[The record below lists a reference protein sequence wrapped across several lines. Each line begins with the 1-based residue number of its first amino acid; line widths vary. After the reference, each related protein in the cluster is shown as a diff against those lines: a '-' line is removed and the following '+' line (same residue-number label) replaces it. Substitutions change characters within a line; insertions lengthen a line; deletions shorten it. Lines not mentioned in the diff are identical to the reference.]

1 MNVKCSQC
9 KTRHRVTDENVRA
22 DGSSIK
28 CRDCDTLVYFKNPP
42 PIRVETKEISKP
54 VSIYIEEEKRKEKKE
69 YSKPESVPAKKVLK
83 EEKRQLKQPLGSPAR
98 RDTGK
103 KHKDI
108 AVKVTSPKSIKTKT
122 SSQLHSLFEQI
133 MEKMESKG
141 DDSLYS
147 KLSKSPK
154 QIRGPE
160 VSYRTVLIVIVVCI
174 ILFGLIINVLSE

>member
-1 MNVKCSQC
+1 MYVKCSQC

-28 CRDCDTLVYFKNPP
+28 CRDCDTVVYFKNPP
-42 PIRVETKEISKP
+42 PIRVETEEISKP
-54 VSIYIEEEKRKEKKE
+54 VSMHIEEEKRKEKKE

-83 EEKRQLKQPLGSPAR
+83 EEKRKLTQPVGSPAR

-103 KHKDI
+103 EHKDT
-108 AVKVTSPKSIKTKT
+108 AVKVPLPENIKKKT
-122 SSQLHSLFEQI
+122 NSQLHSLFEQI

-141 DDSLYS
+141 YDSLYS

-154 QIRGPE
+154 EIRGPE

-174 ILFGLIINVLSE
+174 ILFGFIINVLSE

>member
-1 MNVKCSQC
+1 MYVKCSQC
-9 KTRHRVTDENVRA
+9 KTRHRVTDENVRV

-28 CRDCDTLVYFKNPP
+28 CRDCDTVVYFKNPP

-54 VSIYIEEEKRKEKKE
+54 VSMHIEEEKRKEIKE
-69 YSKPESVPAKKVLK
+69 YSKPKSVPAKKVLK
-83 EEKRQLKQPLGSPAR
+83 EEKRELKQPVSSPR

-103 KHKDI
+103 EYKDTK
-108 AVKVTSPKSIKTKT
+108 VKVPSQESIKTKT
-122 SSQLHSLFEQI
+122 SSQLYTLFEQI

-154 QIRGPE
+154 EIRGPE
-160 VSYRTVLIVIVVCI
+160 VSYRTVLIVIAVCI
-174 ILFGLIINVLSE
+174 ILFGFIINVLSE